1 MTIVPN
7 AESLNTTFEQSLPLI
22 SIIMPTYNAAQYIGQ
37 SIQSVINQSYPHW
50 ELLIA
55 DDASSDDTEQIVA
68 SFNDAR
74 IHYQKLARVG
84 HPAGVRNAALRR
96 ARGAFIA
103 FLDSDDLYYPETLAK
118 LSAPLLN
125 NPHLISAYGFADQ
138 IDHQGNP
145 LPNPIQLVEAPAKAS
160 SQTPGSETHRHPT
173 THYAHTW
180 DRIVTSQ
187 ISCLLAGLMIRRSA
201 WEQIGYFN
209 ETLCGPEDY
218 EFYVRMFL
226 HNHAGVLCL
235 NDYVYQYRI
244 HAASLTKAP
253 EHYEKLLDSCLKI
266 MHWMFTKAPIP
277 PEVRPLKS
285 KAYLGC
291 YRYLARER
299 LLQHQPHIAR
309 KLALKTFQEPHI
321 QFRDA
326 LLGCGPLLIRSFLP
340 TSLDDRLVSLRRQAR
355 LWKTRLQ
362 TRLPARLQNS
372 PKAAPIH
379 SLSAGSP

>member
-1 MTIVPN
+1 MTN
-7 AESLNTTFEQSLPLI
+7 TDHAESLSPAPAQALPLV
-22 SIIMPTYNAAQYIGQ
+22 SIIMPTYNAAAYIGQ
-37 SIQSVINQSYPHW
+37 SIQSVLNQTYPNW

-55 DDASSDDTEQIVA
+55 DDASTDETGQIVA

-74 IHYQKLARVG
+74 IHYQKLERVG

-103 FLDSDDLYYPETLAK
+103 FLDSDDLYYPDTLAK

-125 NPHLISAYGFADQ
+125 NPDLISAYGFADQ
-138 IDHQGNP
+138 IDHQGHP
-145 LPNPIQLVEAPAKAS
+145 LPNPIQLIEASPEKNGPEQPAK
-160 SQTPGSETHRHPT
+160 PHRHPT
-173 THYAHTW
+173 SHYAHSW

-253 EHYEKLLDSCLKI
+253 EHYEKLLHSCLKI
-266 MHWMFTKAPIP
+266 MHWMFTEAPIP
-277 PEVRPLKS
+277 DHVRPLKS

-309 KLALKTFQEPHI
+309 KLALKAFQEPHI
-321 QFRDA
+321 QLRDA
-326 LLGCGPLLIRSFLP
+326 LFGCGPLLVRSFLP
-340 TSLDDRLVSLRRQAR
+340 TGLDDRLVSLRRQAR
-355 LWKTRLQ
+355 LWKSRLKISQ
-362 TRLPARLQNS
+362 IS
-372 PKAAPIH
+372 P
-379 SLSAGSP
+379 LSAGSQ

>member
-1 MTIVPN
+1 MTIVPHP
-7 AESLNTTFEQSLPLI
+7 ASPPTTPEQALPLV
-22 SIIMPTYNAAQYIGQ
+22 SIIMPTHNAAAYIGQ
-37 SIQSVINQSYPHW
+37 SIQSVLNQTYPNW

-55 DDASSDDTEQIVA
+55 DDASTDETGHIVA
-68 SFNDAR
+68 SFNDVR

-84 HPAGVRNAALRR
+84 HPAGVRNAALRH
-96 ARGAFIA
+96 AKGELIA
-103 FLDSDDLYYPETLAK
+103 FLDSDDLYYPDTLAK
-118 LSAPLLN
+118 LSTPLLN
-125 NPHLISAYGFADQ
+125 NPNLISAYGFADQ

-145 LPNPIQLVEAPAKAS
+145 LPNPIQLVEAPPEKSGPEQPAQPHRYPAS
-160 SQTPGSETHRHPT
+160 
-173 THYAHTW
+173 HYAHSW

-253 EHYEKLLDSCLKI
+253 EHYEKLLSSCLKI
-266 MHWMFTKAPIP
+266 MHWMFTEAPIP
-277 PEVRPLKS
+277 AEVRPLKS

-309 KLALKTFQEPHI
+309 KLALKTFREPNI
-321 QFRDA
+321 KLGDA

-340 TSLDDRLVSLRRQAR
+340 TGLDDLLVSLRRQAR
-355 LWKTRLQ
+355 LWKSRLK
-362 TRLPARLQNS
+362 TS
-372 PKAAPIH
+372 PISP
-379 SLSAGSP
+379 LSAGSP